1 MVVSGSFFV
10 SARAEAVTVSV
21 TDNLVVVQMNLS
33 IHENLT
39 SLPAINAIVN
49 PSNSTSTILQLIS
62 PINTTIRNTVPGAKL
77 SNIAMTVGT
86 KNNTGMY
93 TLNENYSMTISGA
106 NRNSGSSITSNL
118 SFLSMNVTGPL
129 QINGLEL
136 NFVGPAWI
144 LPALQEQAAKYSNIK
159 FFIDGSNPST
169 ITIPAQTTKEFSL
182 LNFAW
187 VPPVDQWTQS
197 QNILGKNTS
206 WQYSPQNIL
215 YNLTLALPSPEGIFT
230 NVWTVV
236 YNAAINMT
244 IPANAYANGN
254 TVTFDTT
261 TPAETIMPVIIIA
274 SLVLAV
280 SAAILDRRIAR
291 PIRIKKK
298 R

>member
-1 MVVSGSFFV
+1 M
-10 SARAEAVTVSV
+10 
-21 TDNLVVVQMNLS
+21 VQMSLF

-39 SLPAINAIVN
+39 SLPVINAIVN
-49 PSNSTSTILQLIS
+49 PSNSSNTVLQLIS
-62 PINTTIRNTVPGAKL
+62 PINTTIQNAVPGAKL
-77 SNIAMTVGT
+77 SNIAMTVAT

-93 TLNENYSMTISGA
+93 TLDENYSMIISGA
-106 NRNSGSSITSNL
+106 NHNSGSGITSNL

-144 LPALQEQAAKYSNIK
+144 LPALQTQAAKYSNIK
-159 FFIDGSNPST
+159 FFIDGSNPTT

-182 LNFAW
+182 LDFSW

-197 QNILGKNTS
+197 QNILGKSTS
-206 WQYSPQNIL
+206 WQYTPPNNQ

-230 NVWTVV
+230 NVWTVL
-236 YNAAINMT
+236 YSAAINMT
-244 IPANAYANGN
+244 VPANAYASGN
-254 TVTFDTT
+254 SISYDTP
-261 TPAETIMPVIIIA
+261 TPAETIMPIIVVA
-274 SLVLAV
+274 SLVLAIF
-280 SAAILDRRIAR
+280 AAILDRRIAR